1 MTVYN
6 GLPFLPH
13 AIESVLNQTFTD
25 FEFLIIDDAS
35 TDGSLSCIRSY
46 GDTRIR
52 LICNEHNLG
61 QAVSLNKGLRS
72 ARGTYIVRL
81 DQDDVCLSNRIEK
94 QVAFLDGNAALGAV
108 CSWEY
113 SIDFHGRKIRNWRR
127 ELENYGAFL
136 GYLVIGK
143 CPIWHPSVV
152 LRRQLV
158 VDLGGYDESYAPAED
173 FDLWMRIAMRRYS
186 AAIVPD
192 FLVMQRVHEGQQSA
206 KKALVQ
212 TQNTRRSHD
221 KLIKGFCDAP
231 EGEFVAL
238 LLRMDDLLWE
248 TCKSKAQIG
257 TVLHVLDEMLAKM
270 QSAYGLSNVE
280 FASLRRVVYRRLGLG
295 ARLGRKI
302 VFLPSMLFFPIFFGL
317 SPLLLPKVRRMS
329 SNLYSKV
336 QELRYPMRLVRVGM
350 QRLMNSKG
358 RKSSVKM

>member
-1 MTVYN
+1 MKSLTISPQATVLMTVYN

-52 LICNEHNLG
+52 LIRNEHNLG

-81 DQDDVCLSNRIEK
+81 DQDDVCLSDRIEK
-94 QVAFLDGNAALGAV
+94 QVAFLDGKAELGAV

-113 SIDFHGRKIRNWRR
+113 SIDSHGRKIRNWRR

-152 LRRQLV
+152 LRRQVV

-173 FDLWMRIAMRRYS
+173 FDLR
-186 AAIVPD
+186 
-192 FLVMQRVHEGQQSA
+192 
-206 KKALVQ
+206 
-212 TQNTRRSHD
+212 N
-221 KLIKGFCDAP
+221 
-231 EGEFVAL
+231 
-238 LLRMDDLLWE
+238 
-248 TCKSKAQIG
+248 
-257 TVLHVLDEMLAKM
+257 
-270 QSAYGLSNVE
+270 
-280 FASLRRVVYRRLGLG
+280 
-295 ARLGRKI
+295 
-302 VFLPSMLFFPIFFGL
+302 
-317 SPLLLPKVRRMS
+317 
-329 SNLYSKV
+329 
-336 QELRYPMRLVRVGM
+336 
-350 QRLMNSKG
+350 
-358 RKSSVKM
+358 